1 MYLKHIRARNYRVF
15 GDGTSAPAL
24 DWELNP
30 GLNILVGE
38 NDAGKTGIVDSLRQV
53 LLTTSYENIRLFE
66 QDFHI
71 NGTER
76 AQTLTIEATLC
87 GLSPDQEA
95 SVLEWLTLE
104 KDGTCSLILQLEA
117 RYHSPQATKR
127 ARVDT
132 VVRTGTNGTG
142 PEVGY
147 AVRELVRATYLRPL
161 RDAEAELRPGRQ
173 SRLSQILGVHNDIAG
188 QEVNDFDKAS
198 PKAIPERLVGLM
210 AFAQHHLGEHEV
222 VKGVEK
228 DINDNYL
235 SQFAFSGDKLQSRI
249 RIASDLALT
258 PILEKFELSLL
269 PGTHIHPD
277 ARCARGLGYN
287 NALFMATELVLLR
300 DGEELALLIVEEPEA
315 HLHPQLQ
322 ERVMDLLKEHSNADQ
337 AGKRVQVVMTTH
349 SPSLVST
356 ARIEDMTLVHK
367 GQTFPLAAGKTK
379 LKRTDYSFLRRFID
393 ATKANL
399 FFARGVMMVEGPAE
413 AILLPAI
420 AEMCG
425 RSFSK
430 HGVSIVN
437 VGHTGLYHY
446 ARILQREG
454 GGPDI
459 PIPVVCLTDRDIV
472 PDVAKSYVTAPAKG
486 QRFDSDY
493 SASEMATLMRN
504 KKDRAEGGRTIVC
517 VSDRWTF
524 EYDLALYG
532 CAELMHS
539 AITLAVKANSREERL
554 DEQDEV
560 DTLAAAKVS
569 WATLMK
575 AGHAAEELASIIYR
589 PLKVKDAS
597 KAIAAQYAA
606 YLVCTGAYGEG
617 DDLLTKL
624 PPYLQTALAHLTSV
638 PATKSASAPIVAGG
652 VAAPVA
658 VTTPSAPEPE
668 GGSASLVPVGA
679 GAVASIPSLP
689 LSSSPP
695 IVAAVPSEIPSV
707 LRVPRVSTPAVAA
720 PAQLVAIQPT
730 NSTSPC
736 IEAAEKSEGAG
747 E

>member
-1 MYLKHIRARNYRVF
+1 MYLRYIRAKNYRAF

-38 NDAGKTGIVDSLRQV
+38 NDAGKTGIVDSIRQV
-53 LLTTSYENIRLFE
+53 LLTTSYEPVRLFE

-71 NGTER
+71 NGAAR
-76 AQTLTIEATLC
+76 AQTLTIEATLR
-87 GLSPDQEA
+87 GLNPDQEA

-104 KDGTCSLILQLEA
+104 KDGTCSLILHLEA
-117 RYHSPQATKR
+117 RYHPPQATKR

-173 SRLSQILGVHNDIAG
+173 SRLSQILGAHNDIAG

-198 PKAIPERLVGLM
+198 PNDIPERLAGLM
-210 AFAQHHLGEHEV
+210 AFAQHHLGEHDV
-222 VKGVEK
+222 LKGVEK

-235 SQFAFSGDKLQSRI
+235 SQFAFAGDALQSRI
-249 RIASDLALT
+249 RITPDLALT

-269 PGTHIHPD
+269 PGAHIHPD

-300 DGEELALLIVEEPEA
+300 DGEELALLLVEEPEA

-322 ERVMDLLKEHSNADQ
+322 ERVMDLLKDHSDASQAD
-337 AGKRVQVVMTTH
+337 KRVQVVLTTH

-367 GQTFPLAAGKTK
+367 AQAFPLAVGKTK

-430 HGVSIVN
+430 HGVSMVN

-454 GGPDI
+454 GGSEI

-472 PDVAKSYVTAPAKG
+472 PDVAKSYVPKPAKG
-486 QRFDSDY
+486 KRFDSDY
-493 SASEMATLMRN
+493 SPAEVVTLVQN
-504 KKDRAEGGRTIVC
+504 KKDRAEGGKTIVC
-517 VSDRWTF
+517 VSDRWTL
-524 EYDLALYG
+524 EYDLALHG
-532 CAELMHS
+532 CAELMYL
-539 AITLAVKANSREERL
+539 AITLAVKANSRDERL
-554 DEQDEV
+554 DEQDEI
-560 DTLAAAKVS
+560 DTLAAAKLS
-569 WATLMK
+569 WAALK
-575 AGHAAEELASIIYR
+575 AAGHTPDELASIIYR
-589 PLKVKDAS
+589 PLKVKEAS

-606 YLVCTGAYGEG
+606 HLVCTGAYGEG
-617 DDLLTKL
+617 DALFAKL
-624 PPYLQTALAHLTSV
+624 PPYLRIALAHLTIAPV
-638 PATKSASAPIVAGG
+638 TKSATAPAVVGGIAAQVVMPVLMVSSATAVAFSPASVGTG
-652 VAAPVA
+652 A
-658 VTTPSAPEPE
+658 VTAIPARPLPPTPPA
-668 GGSASLVPVGA
+668 
-679 GAVASIPSLP
+679 IP
-689 LSSSPP
+689 
-695 IVAAVPSEIPSV
+695 AVPSPISSI
-707 LRVPRVSTPAVAA
+707 LKVSAVA
-720 PAQLVAIQPT
+720 PAHVA
-730 NSTSPC
+730 
-736 IEAAEKSEGAG
+736 AAQSAIATTPGVVAATGAEGAS

>member
-1 MYLKHIRARNYRVF
+1 MYLKHIRAKNYRAF
-15 GDGTSAPAL
+15 GDGTSAPIL

-38 NDAGKTGIVDSLRQV
+38 NDAGKTSIVDSIRQV
-53 LLTTSYENIRLFE
+53 LLTTSYEPVRLFE

-71 NGTER
+71 NGADR
-76 AQTLTIEATLC
+76 AHTLTIEAKLC
-87 GLSPDQEA
+87 ELSPDQEA

-104 KDGTCSLILQLEA
+104 KDGTCSLILHLEA
-117 RYHSPQATKR
+117 RYHPPQATKR

-132 VVRTGTNGTG
+132 VIRTGTNGSG

-147 AVRELVRATYLRPL
+147 AVRELVRATYLKPL

-173 SRLSQILGVHNDIAG
+173 SRLSQILGAHNDIAG
-188 QEVNDFDKAS
+188 QEVNDFDKAL
-198 PKAIPERLVGLM
+198 PQDIPARLVGLM

-235 SQFAFSGDKLQSRI
+235 SQFAFAGDALQSRI
-249 RIASDLALT
+249 RIAPDLALT

-269 PGTHIHPD
+269 PGVHIHSD

-300 DGEELALLIVEEPEA
+300 DGEELALLLVEEPEA

-322 ERVMDLLKEHSNADQ
+322 ERVMGLLKDHSDVSQAD
-337 AGKRVQVVMTTH
+337 KRVQVILTTH

-367 GQTFPLAAGKTK
+367 AQAFPLAVGKTK

-393 ATKANL
+393 ATKANI

-420 AEMCG
+420 AEICD

-430 HGVSIVN
+430 HGVSMVN

-454 GGPDI
+454 SGSEI

-472 PDVAKSYVTAPAKG
+472 PDVAKSYVAKPAKG
-486 QRFDSDY
+486 KRFDSDY
-493 SASEMATLMRN
+493 TLAEIAALVQN
-504 KKDRAEGGRTIVC
+504 KKDRAEGGKTIVC
-517 VSDRWTF
+517 VSDRWTL

-532 CAELMHS
+532 CAELMYL
-539 AITLAVKANSREERL
+539 AITLAVKANSRDERL

-569 WATLMK
+569 WAAVK
-575 AGHAAEELASIIYR
+575 AAGHTPDELASIIYR
-589 PLKVKDAS
+589 PLKVKEAS

-606 YLVCTGAYGEG
+606 HLVCTGAYGKG
-617 DDLLTKL
+617 DALFTKL
-624 PPYLQTALAHLTSV
+624 PPYLQTALAHLTIA
-638 PATKSASAPIVAGG
+638 PATKSATAPAAAGG
-652 VAAPVA
+652 VAVPTVMTGLAVSAAAPIVLSPAPV
-658 VTTPSAPEPE
+658 
-668 GGSASLVPVGA
+668 GGA
-679 GAVASIPSLP
+679 GAAIRAQP
-689 LSSSPP
+689 SPP
-695 IVAAVPSEIPSV
+695 TLPAILAAPSTIP
-707 LRVPRVSTPAVAA
+707 PTPEVSTAA
-720 PAQLVAIQPT
+720 PAQVAAAQSVIPT
-730 NSTSPC
+730 PLSTV
-736 IEAAEKSEGAG
+736 AATGAEG
-747 E
+747 ETV

>member
-1 MYLKHIRARNYRVF
+1 MYLKHIRAKNYRAF

-38 NDAGKTGIVDSLRQV
+38 NDAGKTGIVDSIRQV
-53 LLTTSYENIRLFE
+53 LLTTSYEPVRLFE

-71 NGTER
+71 NGADR

-95 SVLEWLTLE
+95 SVLEWLTLGN
-104 KDGTCSLILQLEA
+104 DGTCSLIVHLEA
-117 RYHSPQATKR
+117 RYHPPQATKR

-132 VVRTGTNGTG
+132 IVRTGTNGTG

-173 SRLSQILGVHNDIAG
+173 SRLSQILGAHNDIAG
-188 QEVNDFDKAS
+188 QEVNDFNRAS
-198 PKAIPERLVGLM
+198 PKDIPERLVGLM
-210 AFAQHHLGEHEV
+210 AFAQHHLGEHDV
-222 VKGVEK
+222 LKGVEQ

-235 SQFAFSGDKLQSRI
+235 SPFAFAGDALRSRI
-249 RIASDLALT
+249 RIAPDLALT

-269 PGTHIHPD
+269 PGAHIHPD

-300 DGEELALLIVEEPEA
+300 DGEELALLLVEEPEA

-322 ERVMDLLKEHSNADQ
+322 ERVMDLLKDHSDESQAD
-337 AGKRVQVVMTTH
+337 KRVQVILTTH

-367 GQTFPLAAGKTK
+367 AQVSPLAVGKTK
-379 LKRTDYSFLRRFID
+379 LKRSDYSFLRRFID

-430 HGVSIVN
+430 HGVSMVN

-454 GGPDI
+454 SGADI

-472 PDVAKSYVTAPAKG
+472 PNVAKSYVPKPAKG
-486 QRFDSDY
+486 KRFDSDY
-493 SASEMATLMRN
+493 SPAEVVTLVQS

-517 VSDRWTF
+517 VSDRWTL
-524 EYDLALYG
+524 EYDLALHG
-532 CAELMHS
+532 CAELMYL
-539 AITLAVKANSREERL
+539 AITLAVKANSRDERL
-554 DEQDEV
+554 DEQDEI
-560 DTLAAAKVS
+560 DTLAAAKAG
-569 WATLMK
+569 WTALNA
-575 AGHAAEELASIIYR
+575 AGHIPDELASIIYR
-589 PLKVKDAS
+589 PLKMKEAS

-606 YLVCTGAYGEG
+606 HLVCTGEYGKG
-617 DDLLTKL
+617 DTLFTKL
-624 PPYLQTALAHLTSV
+624 PPYLRTALAHLTIA
-638 PATKSASAPIVAGG
+638 PATKAASAPAAVSGAAVPTVTPIHAVPGAAAVAL
-652 VAAPVA
+652 ATAPI
-658 VTTPSAPEPE
+658 
-668 GGSASLVPVGA
+668 GA
-679 GAVASIPSLP
+679 GAGAAIPAQPLPSTPPAIPIVPSMIPSTPKVSAAGLTHMP
-689 LSSSPP
+689 DAQSGIATPP
-695 IVAAVPSEIPSV
+695 SNAAATGASGASE
-707 LRVPRVSTPAVAA
+707 
-720 PAQLVAIQPT
+720 
-730 NSTSPC
+730 
-736 IEAAEKSEGAG
+736 
-747 E
+747 